1 MATAHG
7 SMGTFDPEEDWYS
20 YVERLEQYCEAN
32 GIENA
37 EKKRATLLSCCGPKT
52 YGLIRGLVAP
62 DKSKDKS
69 FQ

>member
-37 EKKRATLLSCCGPKT
+37 EKKREGGIHLNLCSSSKT
-52 YGLIRGLVAP
+52 AGRVLQFWGQP
-62 DKSKDKS
+62 
-69 FQ
+69 Q